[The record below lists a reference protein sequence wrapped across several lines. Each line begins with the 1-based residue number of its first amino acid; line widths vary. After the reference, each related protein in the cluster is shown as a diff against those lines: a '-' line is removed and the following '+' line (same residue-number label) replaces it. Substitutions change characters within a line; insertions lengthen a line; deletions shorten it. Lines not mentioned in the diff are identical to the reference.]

1 MRYNL
6 ITRFKPQLF
15 FIPIALFFII
25 SLLVACKNSEGRLAS
40 INDENN
46 IPVHDSDWDSL
57 SIESKPLPPASPM
70 TVRIKPN
77 TIKVSLTPIKYDI
90 PIHGSEWNLISI
102 DGEPL
107 PPTKSMSLGIKPD
120 FIGGNDG
127 CNRFW
132 TKDFSI
138 DEKNQSFQFGG
149 EWSMSLLACI
159 SLDKETGE
167 TIETVDWGR
176 EYTSRLF
183 DDENNYSIDGQSLIF
198 TSSKGELVFLAAVQK
213 PFKDSLWKLDN
224 VTAREGVISSF
235 NIFNIDEEI
244 LKEDYLDRPF
254 ISGRFPRHEIF
265 KEMYFTVSR
274 TDITGFSGC
283 NEFKGSAGKDLN
295 SFVFVIKKTTDN
307 PCPADELAREDE
319 FLAMFQ
325 HIHSLEIREHLLLF
339 YNKEG
344 TRIGLFRTDI

>member
-6 ITRFKPQLF
+6 IPNFKPQF
-15 FIPIALFFII
+15 FFALIALFFII
-25 SLLVACKNSEGRLAS
+25 SLLVACKNSEGRLTP
-40 INDENN
+40 INKENK
-46 IPVHDSDWDSL
+46 ISVLHSDRDSL
-57 SIESKPLPPASPM
+57 PIESKPLSPTTSPM
-70 TVRIKPN
+70 AVRIKPN
-77 TIKVSLTPIKYDI
+77 STKVSLTPINYEI

-102 DGEPL
+102 DGEPV
-107 PPTKSMSLGIKPD
+107 PPTRPMSLGIEPGS
-120 FIGGNDG
+120 ISGNNG
-127 CNRFW
+127 CNWFSM
-132 TKDFSI
+132 KNISI
-138 DEKNQSFQFGG
+138 DEKNQSFQISG
-149 EWSMSLLACI
+149 EITMTLLGCI

-167 TIETVDWGR
+167 TVYWDR

-183 DDENNYSIDGQSLIF
+183 DDNNNYSIDGQSLIF

-213 PFKDSLWKLDN
+213 PFQDSFWKLDSIA
-224 VTAREGVISSF
+224 AREGVISSF

-265 KEMYFTVSR
+265 QEMYFTVSG

-295 SFVFVIKKTTDN
+295 SFVFVIDKTTDN

-325 HIHSLEIREHLLLF
+325 HIHSLEIKEHLLLF